1 VQIDDQSSA
10 LGLGRPDAHDCTLA
24 GYGIFVDLAAFYG
37 LCWSSVYGA
46 NRNWKSA
53 CRRFDSAPSHH
64 ARPARQV

>member
-1 VQIDDQSSA
+1 MHRARSVGWECGAGTLARTQVQIDDQSSA

-46 NRNWKSA
+46 NRN
-53 CRRFDSAPSHH
+53 
-64 ARPARQV
+64 